1 MKKLF
6 VALLVGA
13 LVSSAAIAA
22 VITNRIGQVVTVD
35 ANGVVTSI
43 TNPNVPGASTN
54 TVVGISSS
62 AQVDFATA
70 NSAGAIATKTPRQIG
85 DFAIFL
91 AGTNGAVWISAGVT
105 TNDWIL
111 VGKSETL

>member
-1 MKKLF
+1 MKNLF
-6 VALLVGA
+6 AIVISMIVA
-13 LVSSAAIAA
+13 SSALAA
-22 VITNRIGQVVTVD
+22 TITNRIGQVVVVD

-43 TNPNVPGASTN
+43 TDPTVPGANTN

-70 NSAGAIATKTPRQIG
+70 NADNGVKLLTPRQIG

-91 AGTNGAVWISAGVT
+91 AGTNGAVYFSAGVT
-105 TNDWIL
+105 TNDWIEL
-111 VGKSETL
+111 GQ